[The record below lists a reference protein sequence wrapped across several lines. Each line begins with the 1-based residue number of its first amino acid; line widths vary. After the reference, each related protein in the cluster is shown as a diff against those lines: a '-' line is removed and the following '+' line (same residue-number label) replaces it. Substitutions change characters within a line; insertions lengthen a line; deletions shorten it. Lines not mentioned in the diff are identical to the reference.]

1 MSWTKPLGWLGKSVT
16 SLGPMD
22 ALGAGFDYAQG
33 KEEGEDDVRAIAGAA
48 GSTAGG
54 WGGAMAGAAL
64 GTAAIPI
71 PVVGTAVGAI
81 AGSMLG
87 GFAGGWGAD
96 RADELIR
103 GKKGNTNDLGDVA
116 KSAAGVGLLAAG
128 GAYGLNKG
136 KNMSSI
142 EEMLQYEALQNSMAS
157 PQNSTRPMQIKGPDG
172 NMYWVDPANKTGMPP
187 KIMSPDASSG
197 WTPGRSANPYSGTY
211 PNPSEAVG
219 SKMTYSPTVAS
230 GAEAAGMGARRVA
243 SSLKWPALI
252 GGTLVAGTVANNMMG
267 NPIGGAID
275 ATTGMLTGGRGTD
288 LKPNQ
293 INGPPTMAG
302 RSAAVRDPYED
313 LVRVRGFAN
322 EREALEFQHQ
332 LGQQALQTQYDRK
345 FAYDDYMN
353 QQKINSDQ
361 ALNMIDSYNKGM
373 SNATMAANAI
383 LNAKWI

>member
-1 MSWTKPLGWLGKSVT
+1 MSWTKPLGWLGRSMT
-16 SLGPMD
+16 SLGPLD
-22 ALGAGFDYAQG
+22 ALGAGMDYVQG

-48 GSTAGG
+48 SSTAGA

-71 PVVGTAVGAI
+71 PVVGSAVGAI

-116 KSAAGVGLLAAG
+116 KGAAGVGLLAAG
-128 GAYGLNKG
+128 GTYGLNKKG
-136 KNMSSI
+136 KTMNTAMIPYDPEQAARAGKVISASDWALY
-142 EEMLQYEALQNSMAS
+142 EEMKRHQATQA
-157 PQNSTRPMQIKGPDG
+157 
-172 NMYWVDPANKTGMPP
+172 ANATPP
-187 KIMSPDASSG
+187 
-197 WTPGRSANPYSGTY
+197 R
-211 PNPSEAVG
+211 
-219 SKMTYSPTVAS
+219 SPTTPPRTPVQQIPMP
-230 GAEAAGMGARRVA
+230 EPWQGARRVA
-243 SSLKWPALI
+243 SSLKWPAAI
-252 GGTLVAGTVANNMMG
+252 GGALVAGTVANNMMG

-275 ATTGMLTGGRGTD
+275 ATTGMLTDGRGTD
-288 LKPNQ
+288 LKPNEIQ
-293 INGPPTMAG
+293 GPATISG

-322 EREALEFQHQ
+322 EREALQFQHDM
-332 LGQQALQTQYDRK
+332 GQEALQRAYDRK
-345 FAYDDYMN
+345 FAYEDYMN

-373 SNATMAANAI
+373 VNATNAANAI